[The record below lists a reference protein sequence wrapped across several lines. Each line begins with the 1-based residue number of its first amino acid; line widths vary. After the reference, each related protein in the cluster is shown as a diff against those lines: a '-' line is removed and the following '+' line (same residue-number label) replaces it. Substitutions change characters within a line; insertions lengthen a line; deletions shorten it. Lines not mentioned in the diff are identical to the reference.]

1 MTDCLDI
8 CKFSTFAESL
18 DAFAAQLS
26 AVTGVTYTADDL
38 LKLGE
43 RVYNLERYYNN
54 QVGFREGSDYLPE
67 RFLKE
72 PATGPGCEGHIC
84 ELDEMLAEYYEIRG
98 WQDGVVPEEKLKELE
113 IIA

>member
-1 MTDCLDI
+1 M
-8 CKFSTFAESL
+8 

-26 AVTGVTYTADDL
+26 TVTGVTYTADDL

-54 QVGFREGSDYLPE
+54 QVGFLEGSDYLPE

-72 PATGPGCEGHIC
+72 PSTGPGSEGHIC
-84 ELDEMLAEYYEIRG
+84 ELAEMLAEYYEIRG
-98 WQDGVVPEEKLKELE
+98 WQDGVVPEQKLRELE